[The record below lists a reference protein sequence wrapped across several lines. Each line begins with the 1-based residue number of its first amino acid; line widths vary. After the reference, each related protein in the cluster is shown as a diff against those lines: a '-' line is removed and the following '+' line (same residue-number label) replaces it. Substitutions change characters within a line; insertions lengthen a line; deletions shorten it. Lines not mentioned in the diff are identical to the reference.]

1 MEEILNRK
9 ADENNNFEKSTKH
22 KNILSIQDYKNYY

>member
-22 KNILSIQDYKNYY
+22 KNILSI